1 MPILVGQTMTIST
14 PPSQTTLVSARPSRA
29 TGLVVAA
36 IAVHLLVSSMASAAT
51 TCSETIE
58 RTRVTRLT
66 HCVAQAIR
74 ELVDQG
80 VESPR
85 VMNTERDGE
94 PVYSASIVDTDRVLA
109 ADMLGVWLLNLPPP
123 ASA

>member
-1 MPILVGQTMTIST
+1 MPILVGQAMTIST
-14 PPSQTTLVSARPSRA
+14 PQSQSAPAIARASRA

-36 IAVHLLVSSMASAAT
+36 IAVQLLVTSMASAAT

-74 ELVDQG
+74 ELVDHG
-80 VESPR
+80 IEAPK
-85 VMNTERDGE
+85 VMSTERDAE
-94 PVYSASIVDTDRVLA
+94 PAYSAGDVGSDREFTT
-109 ADMLGVWLLNLPPP
+109 DMLGVWLLNLPPP
-123 ASA
+123 AIA

>member
-1 MPILVGQTMTIST
+1 MPILVGLTMMIST
-14 PPSQTTLVSARPSRA
+14 PQSQPALANARPSRA

-36 IAVHLLVSSMASAAT
+36 IAMHLLVSSMASAAT

-74 ELVDQG
+74 EFVDQRA
-80 VESPR
+80 ESPR
-85 VMNTERDGE
+85 VMSTERDAE
-94 PVYSASIVDTDRVLA
+94 PVYSASNVDADRVII

-123 ASA
+123 AKA